1 MDILLEGRRLSRS
14 RIYGYGR
21 RGVATL
27 DWSQARNFSIPLSL
41 TLGLSLK
48 KEGTEGGA
56 VRTGPAAAAAAAA
69 GRACVNFTIV
79 FRMRRR
85 HLWMRQRLQRQR
97 RKKESVGRKRR
108 IRKISERIINRSIH
122 PSMGGGRERDTD
134 TVTDLFFSSAETRC
148 RWTDGD
154 KRFSGLVVS
163 VLMKGLS
170 YVARNVLSYTRFMMQ
185 RFLSLRDSPI
195 IPLRRL
201 PWSAHTIQT

>member
-56 VRTGPAAAAAAAA
+56 VRTGPAAAAPAAT

-85 HLWMRQRLQRQR
+85 HLWMRQRLQRAAAAEEGIGG
-97 RKKESVGRKRR
+97 KEREDKED
-108 IRKISERIINRSIH
+108 IRKDNKSQHPSVHGWRQREGHRHRYRSFLLFRRNAMQMDGRGQEILGTGSERLNDR
-122 PSMGGGRERDTD
+122 
-134 TVTDLFFSSAETRC
+134 
-148 RWTDGD
+148 
-154 KRFSGLVVS
+154 
-163 VLMKGLS
+163 
-170 YVARNVLSYTRFMMQ
+170 
-185 RFLSLRDSPI
+185 
-195 IPLRRL
+195 
-201 PWSAHTIQT
+201 TILCC